1 MTVIRFLITPLKW
14 LLFLALF
21 AALIYFRV
29 IIFQPHINQYINA
42 GLSLVEDMAEIS
54 IPSHQAPVNIEPA
67 TEIKVVVKEDCPNDQ
82 LNVADSGQEEITQKD
97 KIVTTAIETMDTP
110 AEDMP
115 VALAEEKESV
125 VVPAIAA
132 QPVAD
137 QVKEPVNSDAEKL
150 IEAEAKSNNAAL
162 PDSRASEVSI
172 DKNDMLVMA
181 RQAFWVRNFQDSEKR
196 YLDIIGL
203 DDGDADIYGELG
215 NVYYSQGKWQQA
227 GKAYYEAAIRL
238 LASNGDAQNSDR
250 VSYLLRVIQGLD
262 TDSAEKLRNKISG

>member
-21 AALIYFRV
+21 AALIYFRS

-42 GLSLVEDMAEIS
+42 GLSLIEDVAEIS
-54 IPSHQAPVNIEPA
+54 IPSHQAPVKIEPA

-82 LNVADSGQEEITQKD
+82 LSVADSKQEEINISKD
-97 KIVTTAIETMDTP
+97 EVVTAAIDVP
-110 AEDMP
+110 AEDVP
-115 VALAEEKESV
+115 VAISKENESV
-125 VVPAIAA
+125 AVPAVAA
-132 QPVAD
+132 QPVA
-137 QVKEPVNSDAEKL
+137 EPASSDSEKL
-150 IEAEAKSNNAAL
+150 IEAEVKSNNVEL
-162 PDSRASEVSI
+162 PDSRASEVST
-172 DKNDMLVMA
+172 DKSDMLVMA
-181 RQAFWVRNFQDSEKR
+181 RQAFWSRNFQNSEKR

-203 DDGDADIYGELG
+203 DGSDADIYGELG

-238 LASNGDAQNSDR
+238 LASNSGDQNSER